1 MLFMCNDCILKDW
14 YSLRLAVFS
23 IFEFVYACQW
33 IYVFLV
39 DKIVGSCM
47 SSRAGESD
55 VKACIA
61 VLHFFIASSA
71 KFDVEESTL
80 ARELQQLGLPKGL
93 LSVLLFRHVLIIMTS
108 GRDLVILLRCVSLD
122 CLG

>member
-1 MLFMCNDCILKDW
+1 
-14 YSLRLAVFS
+14 
-23 IFEFVYACQW
+23 
-33 IYVFLV
+33 
-39 DKIVGSCM
+39 M

-61 VLHFFIASSA
+61 VLQFFVESSA

-93 LSVLLFRHVLIIMTS
+93 LSVFLFRHVLIIMTS
-108 GRDLVILLRCVSLD
+108 GHGLVNFLRCVSLD